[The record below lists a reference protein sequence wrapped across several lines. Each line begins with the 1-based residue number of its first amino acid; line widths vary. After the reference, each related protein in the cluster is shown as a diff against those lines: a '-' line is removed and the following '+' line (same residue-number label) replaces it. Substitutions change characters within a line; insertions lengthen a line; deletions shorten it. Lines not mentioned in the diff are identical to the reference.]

1 MHVLPD
7 CMRGLLCI
15 CQGCRT
21 DEEAWALLEVLCKA
35 VFVDDC
41 RGCFGDLTVERVK
54 FIYLYTYF

>member
-15 CQGCRT
+15 CQGCRAN
-21 DEEAWALLEVLCKA
+21 EEAWAQLEVFNKT

-41 RGCFGDLTVERVK
+41 RGCFGDLTGGRVK